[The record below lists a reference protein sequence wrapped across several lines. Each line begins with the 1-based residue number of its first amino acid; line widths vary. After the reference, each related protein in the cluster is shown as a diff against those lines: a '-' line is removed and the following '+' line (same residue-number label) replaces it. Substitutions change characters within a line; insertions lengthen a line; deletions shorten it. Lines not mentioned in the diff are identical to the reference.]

1 MQAHRTKD
9 SILAGLAY
17 LVLYG
22 QLSSLNDM
30 CIGFSLAS
38 YPRLFSE
45 VANST
50 EKFNPQ

>member
-9 SILAGLAY
+9 SILVGLAC

-22 QLSSLNDM
+22 QLTSLNDM
-30 CIGFSLAS
+30 CIGSLAS